1 MISVDSKYRRLGIA
15 EALINTTIDVMRSK
29 SLSVMHVLC
38 TSEFSAR
45 ALFKLNFEEIYKLD
59 YADFIEN
66 GETVF
71 IPAHPH
77 VACRIMAK
85 RV

>member
-1 MISVDSKYRRLGIA
+1 MISVDSNYRRMGVA
-15 EALINTTIDVMRSK
+15 EALINTTIDIMRSK
-29 SLSVMHVLC
+29 QIPVIHVLC

-45 ALFKLNFEEIYKLD
+45 ALSKLNFEEVYQLP
-59 YADFIEN
+59 YSEFIEN

-85 RV
+85 RI

>member
-1 MISVDSKYRRLGIA
+1 MISVDSNYRRMGVA
-15 EALINTTIDVMRSK
+15 EALINTTIDMMRLK
-29 SLSVMHVLC
+29 KLSVIHVLC

-45 ALFKLNFEEIYKLD
+45 ALSKLNFKEVYQLPYK
-59 YADFIEN
+59 DFVEN

-85 RV
+85 RI